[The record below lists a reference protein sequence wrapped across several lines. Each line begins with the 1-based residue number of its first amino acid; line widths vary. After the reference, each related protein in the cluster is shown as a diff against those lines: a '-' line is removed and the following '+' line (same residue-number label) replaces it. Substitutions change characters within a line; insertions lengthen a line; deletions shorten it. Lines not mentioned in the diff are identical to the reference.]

1 MREPVRDKGRL
12 GHILECIDNIYEF
25 AKGKSFEQIEKDKMC
40 YFAIVYQL
48 VIIGEAANMLTK
60 EFREA
65 RPQTPWREIVGMRN
79 FVVHGYNVVDK
90 NEVWTVIENDL
101 SPLKTQIEGYIE
113 ELNARKNDVYGG
125 GNEGT
130 VGGSSKVEIRE

>member
-12 GHILECIDNIYEF
+12 EHILECIANINEF
-25 AKGKSFEQIEKDKMC
+25 VEGKTFEQIEVDKMC

-65 RPQTPWREIVGMRN
+65 RPQTPWREIVNMRN
-79 FVVHGYNVVDK
+79 FIVHGYNVVDK
-90 NEVWTVIENDL
+90 NEVWSVIQDDL
-101 SPLKTQIEGYIE
+101 VPLKQQIEEYIE
-113 ELNARKNDVYGG
+113 ELNFLDDLMEN
-125 GNEGT
+125 N
-130 VGGSSKVEIRE
+130 

>member
-12 GHILECIDNIYEF
+12 EHILECISNINEF
-25 AKGKSFEQIEKDKMC
+25 VEGLPFEQIVGDKMR

-48 VIIGEAANMLTK
+48 VIIGEAANLLTK

-79 FVVHGYNVVDK
+79 FIVHGYNVVDK
-90 NEVWTVIENDL
+90 GEVWSVIQDDL
-101 SPLKTQIEGYIE
+101 EPLKQQIEQYVKELVALE
-113 ELNARKNDVYGG
+113 ESDSCVQ
-125 GNEGT
+125 
-130 VGGSSKVEIRE
+130 

>member
-12 GHILECIDNIYEF
+12 EHILECIDNIYEF
-25 AKGKSFEQIEKDKMC
+25 AEGKTFEQIEADKMC

-48 VIIGEAANMLTK
+48 VIIGEAANLLTK

-65 RPQTPWREIVGMRN
+65 RPQTPWREIVSMRN
-79 FVVHGYNVVDK
+79 FIVHGYNVVDK

-101 SPLKTQIEGYIE
+101 NPLKNQIEGYLE
-113 ELNARKNDVYGG
+113 ELNASG
-125 GNEGT
+125 E
-130 VGGSSKVEIRE
+130 